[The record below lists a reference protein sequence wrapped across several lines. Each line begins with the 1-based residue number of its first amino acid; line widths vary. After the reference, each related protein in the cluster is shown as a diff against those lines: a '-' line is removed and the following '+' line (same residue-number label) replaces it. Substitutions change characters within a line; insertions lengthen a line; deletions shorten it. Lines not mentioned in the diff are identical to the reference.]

1 MEHNIDKNITYVEMQ
16 KDDGTY
22 TVVENEPSYY
32 TTKYVAEQLE
42 ENDSTIRFWCD
53 EFEDYL
59 KIKRSGRNRMFT
71 DKDIKKL
78 QNVKCLLKSE
88 KLSIRQAKEFLLTG
102 NSIAMKPAIEQN
114 DPLVVQ
120 AICEIIISQFDS
132 RFKNIQDNILE
143 KIKNEM
149 VLNKNMF
156 ENLVEDLDLKL
167 ELRNDL
173 MLKNQEELKQKLDF
187 NTDIQNQ
194 GLISISNQNEA
205 LKKEI
210 ASTIEDSMEKHSM
223 KTEIM
228 NEKLTDMEKGI
239 LKRDI
244 EVIGFID
251 TFREQQRKKEIE
263 ETEKQNSKKAPSKG
277 FFKKLLG
284 I

>member
-22 TVVENEPSYY
+22 TVIENEPLYY

-78 QNVKCLLKSE
+78 QSIKCLLKSE

-102 NSIAMKPAIEQN
+102 NSIAIKPKIEQN

-173 MLKNQEELKQKLDF
+173 MLKNQEELKHKLDF
-187 NTDIQNQ
+187 NADIQNQ

-228 NEKLTDMEKGI
+228 NEKLTDMEKEI

-251 TFREQQRKKEIE
+251 TFREQQRKKELE